1 MKPQTNIQAKSLW
14 TRPHS
19 MVPGL
24 TAKLEM
30 DFGHV
35 KNYAKGPLFILQQK
49 DKTLFLPVAKF
60 NLCVFVPPCHN
71 LQDSTP
77 KWSRRGW
84 IRHVLDEMKLN
95 DLPCFEKLQS
105 LLSRAGAASEVLGET
120 IDTSLHAW
128 KSSDIFA
135 GAISVGPLECSEKT
149 DEKTKKTKELA
160 SMIPVHYPA
169 SKVSIVVLKMPVLFK
184 LSQDF
189 QSKVQSLMEDFREIA
204 GIWNEAIQRQDAN
217 SRPPD
222 EEEEDHDQPGSCPL
236 QAIRICNG
244 PFEMGPFIL
253 GRGTCVAMNAEME
266 VERLLK
272 GQLPARKAL
281 KHLWDCVARAR
292 REYHWGTMHKSCPF
306 LYAPALA
313 HSLETIEDH

>member
-1 MKPQTNIQAKSLW
+1 M
-14 TRPHS
+14 
-19 MVPGL
+19 
-24 TAKLEM
+24 
-30 DFGHV
+30 
-35 KNYAKGPLFILQQK
+35 
-49 DKTLFLPVAKF
+49 
-60 NLCVFVPPCHN
+60 
-71 LQDSTP
+71 
-77 KWSRRGW
+77 
-84 IRHVLDEMKLN
+84 LDEMKLN
-95 DLPCFEKLQS
+95 DLPCFEKLQR

-135 GAISVGPLECSEKT
+135 SAISVDPLECSEKKT
-149 DEKTKKTKELA
+149 DEKTPKKTKELA
-160 SMIPVHYPA
+160 ARMIPVHYPA
-169 SKVSIVVLKMPVLFK
+169 SKVSIVVLKMPALFK

-204 GIWNEAIQRQDAN
+204 GIWNEAIQRQDVK
-217 SRPPD
+217 SPPD

-281 KHLWDCVARAR
+281 KHLWDCVVRAR

-306 LYAPALA
+306 LYASALA

>member
-1 MKPQTNIQAKSLW
+1 
-14 TRPHS
+14 
-19 MVPGL
+19 
-24 TAKLEM
+24 
-30 DFGHV
+30 
-35 KNYAKGPLFILQQK
+35 
-49 DKTLFLPVAKF
+49 
-60 NLCVFVPPCHN
+60 
-71 LQDSTP
+71 
-77 KWSRRGW
+77 
-84 IRHVLDEMKLN
+84 MKLN
-95 DLPCFEKLQS
+95 DLPCFEKLQR

-128 KSSDIFA
+128 KGSDIFA
-135 GAISVGPLECSEKT
+135 AAISVDPLECSEKVT
-149 DEKTKKTKELA
+149 GHEKTKKTKELA
-160 SMIPVHYPA
+160 NRMIPVHYPA
-169 SKVSIVVLKMPVLFK
+169 SKVSIVVLKMPALFK

-189 QSKVQSLMEDFREIA
+189 QFKVQSLMDDFREIA
-204 GIWNEAIQRQDAN
+204 GIWNEAIQRQDTK
-217 SRPPD
+217 SPPD

-281 KHLWDCVARAR
+281 KHLWDCVVRAR

-306 LYAPALA
+306 LYASALA
-313 HSLETIEDH
+313 HSLETIEDHWGPLTQLEVCSFQIFNAPLSSMNASNDVR

>member
-1 MKPQTNIQAKSLW
+1 M
-14 TRPHS
+14 
-19 MVPGL
+19 
-24 TAKLEM
+24 
-30 DFGHV
+30 
-35 KNYAKGPLFILQQK
+35 
-49 DKTLFLPVAKF
+49 
-60 NLCVFVPPCHN
+60 
-71 LQDSTP
+71 
-77 KWSRRGW
+77 
-84 IRHVLDEMKLN
+84 LDEMKLN
-95 DLPCFEKLQS
+95 DLPCFEKLQR

-135 GAISVGPLECSEKT
+135 GAISVEPLECSEKKT
-149 DEKTKKTKELA
+149 DEKT
-160 SMIPVHYPA
+160 
-169 SKVSIVVLKMPVLFK
+169 VSIVVLKMPALFK

-189 QSKVQSLMEDFREIA
+189 QSKVQSLMDDFREIA
-204 GIWNEAIQRQDAN
+204 GIWNEAIQRQDTK
-217 SRPPD
+217 SPPD

-281 KHLWDCVARAR
+281 KHLWDCVVRAR

-306 LYAPALA
+306 LYASALA